1 MSAVIIEGNKI
12 AKRIREELKERLE
25 ILKKEKGIQLGLVGV
40 IVGGDPASLA
50 YIKNKDKVCN
60 EVGMNSITYELP
72 LQTSEEELVNLI
84 EELNKREDVHGILVQ
99 LPLPKHIN
107 QDRIAETISPKKD
120 VDCFNPINQGRFYR
134 GEKSIPP
141 CTPKGIMRLIKE
153 TGIELK
159 GKNVSVIGRSNI
171 VGKPAAFMLLSK
183 DATVTICHSKT
194 PDLKEVLIKSDIIVS
209 AVGRPGLVKAD
220 MVKEAAVVIDAGTS
234 YKDNKLVGDV
244 DFENVSEVASYI
256 TPVPRGVGA
265 MTTTMLIENV
275 LEASGYNE

>member
-25 ILKKEKGIQLGLVGV
+25 AIKEEKGIQLGLVGV

-50 YIKNKDKVCN
+50 YIKNKEKVCN
-60 EVGMNSITYELP
+60 EVGMTSITYELP
-72 LQTSEEELVNLI
+72 SETTEEELVNLI

-134 GEKSIPP
+134 GEKAIPP

-159 GKNVSVIGRSNI
+159 GKSVSVIGRSNI

-220 MVKEAAVVIDAGTS
+220 MVKEGAVVIDAGTS

-244 DFENVSEVASYI
+244 DFENVAEVASYI

>member
-1 MSAVIIEGNKI
+1 MSAVIIEGSKI
-12 AKRIREELKERLE
+12 AKRIREELKEK
-25 ILKKEKGIQLGLVGV
+25 LKALKEEKGVQLGLAGV

-50 YIKNKDKVCN
+50 YIKNKEKVCK
-60 EVGMNSITYELP
+60 EVGMSSITYELP
-72 LQTSEEELVNLI
+72 QQTTEDELVKLI
-84 EELNKREDVHGILVQ
+84 EELNGREDIHGILVQ

-107 QDRIAETISPKKD
+107 QDRIAETISSKKD
-120 VDCFNPINQGRFYR
+120 VDCFNPVNQGRFYR
-134 GEKSIPP
+134 GENAIPP

-153 TGIELK
+153 TGIEIK
-159 GKNVSVIGRSNI
+159 GKSVAVIGRSNI

-194 PDLKEVLIKSDIIVS
+194 LNLKEVLIRSDVIVS

-220 MVKEAAVVIDAGTS
+220 MVKEGAAIIDAGTS

-244 DFENVSEVASYI
+244 DFENVLDAASYI
-256 TPVPRGVGA
+256 TPVPGGVGA